1 MRTRWLGAMVTCIAI
16 MASACGGGGSSS
28 TSATTGGVLKI
39 GTASNIDSMN
49 PFVAFQQDAYTLF
62 EQMYPFLI
70 QYRSKDLQFAPD
82 FSLTW
87 KESTDGLTWTFNT
100 VPNAKW
106 SDGQPLTAKDAAWT
120 LNTIMKFAKGAT
132 ANLAGDVAHVTSVKA
147 TDDNTLVITYAQPV
161 ANVLANLQQV
171 PILPQHIWSQYA
183 TGDGKALKTYTN
195 TPDGDTPVVSGGP
208 FVLAK
213 YQKDEDAILQ
223 ANPNFYG
230 PKPKLQGFG
239 LVYFSNNDAEI
250 EALRT
255 GDIDATENIPTTTVK
270 TLKADSSVT
279 VFTGPAVSFRDFII
293 NSSPDKTTNL
303 ELQNPLVREAME
315 YAIDRNAIVQTAW
328 LGFASPGSTIVPP
341 STPLWHDAQ
350 ITGLP
355 YDIAKADQL
364 LDQAGYPKGAD
375 GIRVANG
382 HPMSY
387 QVLFA
392 QDETGEG
399 DRAFSIIQNGFKQ
412 IGIQIAQRKMDNSAL
427 NTAILGSDSKYSS
440 FDLAMWDWYPL
451 IDPDF
456 ILSVL
461 TCQQWGGWSDTGY
474 CNKAYDK
481 LYSQQGLAIDQ
492 SARQQLVD
500 RMQQIAFNDRPYI
513 VLNYNDTLNAW
524 STKWTGFV
532 ESVQGW
538 FNPLSKES
546 LTQIHLA

>member
-1 MRTRWLGAMVTCIAI
+1 MVACIAI
-16 MASACGGGGSSS
+16 VASACGGSGSGSPAS
-28 TSATTGGVLKI
+28 GSTGGPLTI
-39 GTASNIDSMN
+39 GSNSNIDSMN

-62 EQMYPFLI
+62 EQMYPYLV

-82 FSLTW
+82 FALTW
-87 KESTDGLTWTFNT
+87 KEATDGLTWTFNT
-100 VPNAKW
+100 APNAKW

-120 LNTIMKFAKGAT
+120 LNTILKFAKGAT
-132 ANLAGDVAHVTSVKA
+132 ANLSGDVAHVTSVKA
-147 TDDNTLVITYAQPV
+147 TDDNTLVITYSRPV
-161 ANVLANLQQV
+161 ANVLANLQQI
-171 PILPQHIWSQYA
+171 PILPEHVWAQYA
-183 TGDGKALKTYTN
+183 TGDGKGLKTYPN
-195 TPDGDTPVVSGGP
+195 TPVGNTPIVSGGP
-208 FVLAK
+208 FVLVE
-213 YQKDEDAILQ
+213 YQKDQDAILK

-230 PKPKLQGFG
+230 PKPKIPGFG
-239 LVYFSNNDAEI
+239 LQYFSNDDAEI
-250 EALRT
+250 QSLKSGE
-255 GDIDATENIPTTTVK
+255 IDATENIPTTTVK
-270 TLKADSSVT
+270 TLQADKSIH
-279 VFTGPAVSFRDFII
+279 VFIGPGLSFRDFII

-328 LGFASPGSTIVPP
+328 LGFAAPGSTIVPP

-355 YDIAKADQL
+355 FDIAKANAL
-364 LDQAGYPKGAD
+364 LDQAGYPMGSN
-375 GIRVANG
+375 GVRVANG

-392 QDETGEG
+392 NDETGEG
-399 DRAFSIIQNGFKQ
+399 DRAFTIIQNGFKQ
-412 IGIQIAQRKMDNSAL
+412 IGIDIQQRKMDNSAL
-427 NTAILGSDSKYSS
+427 NNAIIGSDGKYST

-456 ILSVL
+456 ILSVM
-461 TCQQWGGWSDTGY
+461 TCAQWSGWSDSGY

-481 LYSQQGLAIDQ
+481 LYAQQGLAINQTD
-492 SARQQLVD
+492 RQKIVNQ
-500 RMQQIAFNDRPYI
+500 MQQMIFNDRPYI

-524 STKWTGFV
+524 SNNWTGFV

-546 LTQIHLA
+546 LTQVHQA